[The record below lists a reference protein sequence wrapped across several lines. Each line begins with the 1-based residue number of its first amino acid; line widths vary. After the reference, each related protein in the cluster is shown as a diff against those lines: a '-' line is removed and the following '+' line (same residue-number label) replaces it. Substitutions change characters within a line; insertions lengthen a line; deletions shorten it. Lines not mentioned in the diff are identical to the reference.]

1 MKGHLLPLCSVSAL
15 VVSALSPYLWLS
27 QDAVAPEQQNM
38 IVCME
43 KQEDLVSP
51 EMLYNK
57 RGPEKLLLSLMVVVT
72 LAVKSK
78 S

>member
-1 MKGHLLPLCSVSAL
+1 M
-15 VVSALSPYLWLS
+15 VVW
-27 QDAVAPEQQNM
+27 
-38 IVCME
+38 ME

-51 EMLYNK
+51 EMLYIK